1 MRKVGHRQS
10 IYAAASSNNF
20 LIGQDMILVHVL
32 LASLEAAA
40 AAAATAGGGGH
51 TKGLFASLATSI
63 ATAQNFE
70 RPDTA
75 SQEDTVDLT
84 FNA

>member
-10 IYAAASSNNF
+10 IYAAAGSNNF

-32 LASLEAAA
+32 HASLEAAVSRRH
-40 AAAATAGGGGH
+40 AGGGGH
-51 TKGLFASLATSI
+51 TEGLFASLATSM
-63 ATAQNFE
+63 ATTQNFE
-70 RPDTA
+70 RPVTA